1 MSAAMNLN
9 PLPGAKQ
16 AYVGTM
22 RLARPVAQWLG
33 LLSRLNSV
41 AADKRWAHFLR
52 SLFAIHDIDGLIE
65 LDVPWW
71 TYSAIDEIEAFL
83 HTHPQARVFEYGSGA
98 STVWLS
104 KRAGEVKSVEHD
116 KSWHALVSERLSRAN
131 PGKNSNYTLIE
142 ADTAVPGT
150 DPVYLSEKSGYAGL
164 SFETYAR
171 AILHEDGL
179 FDVIV
184 IDGRARGACLRHAVQ
199 KLSADGII
207 VFDNSKRQR
216 YQEAMGTCGLQA
228 QIFRGLTPSLPYSEE
243 TTILKRLPGH
253 LKE

>member
-1 MSAAMNLN
+1 MSVAMNLN

-33 LLSRLNSV
+33 LLSRLN
-41 AADKRWAHFLR
+41 AAAAEKRWAHFLR

-71 TYSAIDEIEAFL
+71 TYSAIDQIEAFL
-83 HTHPQARVFEYGSGA
+83 CAHPQARVFEYGSGA

-104 KRAGEVKSVEHD
+104 KRAGVVKSVEHD
-116 KSWHALVSERLSRAN
+116 KSWHALVSQRLNLA
-131 PGKNSNYTLIE
+131 KNGNTTDYTLIE
-142 ADTAVPGT
+142 ATPAAPGT
-150 DPVYLSEKSGYAGL
+150 DPVYLSEKPGYAGL
-164 SFETYAR
+164 SFENYAR

-207 VFDNSKRQR
+207 VFDNSRRQR

-228 QIFRGLTPSLPYSEE
+228 QVYGGLTPSLPYSEE
-243 TTILKRLPGH
+243 TTVLKRLPGH
-253 LKE
+253 FKE

>member
-1 MSAAMNLN
+1 MNVAMNLN

-33 LLSRLNSV
+33 LLNRLNAA
-41 AADKRWAHFLR
+41 AADNRWAHFLR

-71 TYSAIDEIEAFL
+71 TYGAIDEIEAFL
-83 HTHPQARVFEYGSGA
+83 RSHPKARVFEYGSGA
-98 STVWLS
+98 STVWLG
-104 KRAGEVKSVEHD
+104 KRAGSVKSVEHD
-116 KSWHALVSERLSRAN
+116 KNWHTLVSQRLCRERCSGNTDYR
-131 PGKNSNYTLIE
+131 LIE
-142 ADTAVPGT
+142 ATPASPGT
-150 DPVYLSEKSGYAGL
+150 DPLYLSEKPGYAGL
-164 SFETYAR
+164 SFEDYAK

-184 IDGRARGACLRHAVQ
+184 IDGRARGACLRHAVDR
-199 KLSADGII
+199 LSEDGII

-216 YQEAMGTCGLQA
+216 YQEPMGTCGLQA
-228 QIFRGLTPSLPYSEE
+228 QIYRGLTPSLPYSEE
-243 TTILKRLPGH
+243 TTVLKRLPGH
-253 LKE
+253 HKE

>member
-1 MSAAMNLN
+1 MSVAMHLN

-22 RLARPVAQWLG
+22 RLARPVAQRLG
-33 LLSRLNSV
+33 LLSRLNE
-41 AADKRWAHFLR
+41 AAAEKRWAHFLR

-83 HTHPQARVFEYGSGA
+83 RMHPDARVFEYGSGA

-104 KRAGEVKSVEHD
+104 KRAGVVKSVEHD
-116 KSWHALVSERLSRAN
+116 KSWHALVSQRLSRGRCGEN
-131 PGKNSNYTLIE
+131 TSYTLIE
-142 ADTAVPGT
+142 ATPATPDT
-150 DPVYLSEKSGYAGL
+150 DPVYLSKKPGYAGF
-164 SFETYAR
+164 SFENYAK
-171 AILHEDGL
+171 AILHEDGE

-184 IDGRARGACLRHAVQ
+184 IDGRARGACLRHAIE
-199 KLSADGII
+199 KLSAGGIV
-207 VFDNSKRQR
+207 VFDNSKRKR

-228 QIFRGLTPSLPYSEE
+228 QIHRGLTPSLPYSEE
-243 TTILKRLPGH
+243 TTVLKRRPGH